1 MRAAISVS
9 GPKKPRLRG
18 TLGGFELN
26 PMYPLA
32 KFELG
37 MILLML
43 AIMTPAWLLNHPAI
57 WPPAAVLGTVSLA
70 ISLRFSK
77 RFRGYQFTAW
87 IIAVVTAAMLYPAQF
102 LHVGDFDMRNKW
114 VMLIAIQMVM
124 FGMGTQMSL
133 RDFAGVAKAPRG
145 VFVGILCHFSVMP
158 LVGLALTK
166 IFGFPPEIAAGVILI
181 GSCSSGLAS
190 NVMAYMAKSNL
201 ALSVTVT
208 AVTTMIAPLMTPLWM
223 KLLAGTMVEVS
234 FFKLMVEIIKIV
246 LVPIGAALIHDYL
259 KQTESRAGVL
269 PARLGE
275 ADETE
280 PLKLSR
286 SLDRRDAGPTLPLG
300 QKIIYAIAAVTSAW
314 LLFLV
319 FGGWKFMPAHFTD
332 GALTAIAL
340 VGFLSSAFVI
350 GTVYHALATRQP
362 WLDKFMPTMA
372 IVGILYVTAMTT
384 ASGRDNLLKV
394 GALLFVASILHNT
407 AGYFFGYFLSR
418 AAGLDKN
425 SARSIAFEVG
435 LQNGGMASGLASA
448 MGNLGTVGLAAAIFI
463 PWMNISGSVLA
474 NYWSKR
480 PVKTGQAEAERW

>member
-1 MRAAISVS
+1 MNAFWQPIVVV
-9 GPKKPRLRG
+9 L
-18 TLGGFELN
+18 TVGF
-26 PMYPLA
+26 
-32 KFELG
+32 
-37 MILLML
+37 
-43 AIMTPAWLLNHPAI
+43 
-57 WPPAAVLGTVSLA
+57 A

-77 RFRGYQFTAW
+77 TFRGYQFTAW
-87 IIAVVTAAMLYPAQF
+87 IIAVVTAAMIYPAHF
-102 LHVGDFDMRNKW
+102 LHVGDFDLRNKW
-114 VMLIAIQMVM
+114 VMLIAIQLVM

-133 RDFAGVAKAPRG
+133 HDFAGVAKAPRG
-145 VFVGILCHFSVMP
+145 VFVGIICHFSVMP
-158 LVGLALTK
+158 MVGLALVK
-166 IFGFPPEIAAGVILI
+166 IFNFPPEIAAGVILI

-246 LVPIGAALIHDYL
+246 LVPIGAAMVHDYL
-259 KQTESRAGVL
+259 KHASPRG
-269 PARLGE
+269 R
-275 ADETE
+275 
-280 PLKLSR
+280 
-286 SLDRRDAGPTLPLG
+286 
-300 QKIIYAIAAVTSAW
+300 KIIYAITAFAAAW
-314 LLFLV
+314 MLFLI
-319 FGGWKFMPAHFTD
+319 FGGWKFLQAHFAD
-332 GALTAIAL
+332 DALTAIAL
-340 VGFLSSAFVI
+340 GGFLLSAFVI
-350 GTVYHALATRQP
+350 GTMYHALATRQP

-394 GALLFVASILHNT
+394 GALLFLASMLHNL

-418 AAGLDKN
+418 GAGLDKN

-448 MGNLGTVGLAAAIFI
+448 MGKLGTVGLAAAIFI

-480 PVKTGQAEAERW
+480 PVKQTEKDS